1 MSKNKKQDY
10 EEENIE
16 YDGAGNEIHIF
27 NGPLGKAFVKKI
39 SMANWLPTGEQYCP
53 DCHCLMKHK
62 SDYWECGKCGYTITD
77 DEADNGDG
85 YPTLD
90 ATYENDYGTY
100 YEDDSCTNE
109 DDDELECD
117 SGYEDYDVTDE
128 YK

>member
-1 MSKNKKQDY
+1 MSNKRKNDY
-10 EEENIE
+10 EEEGIQ

-27 NGPLGKAFVKKI
+27 NGPLGKAFVKKLSAI
-39 SMANWLPTGEQYCP
+39 NWLPTGEQYCP
-53 DCHCLMKHK
+53 DCHCLMTHTD
-62 SDYWECGKCGYTITD
+62 DYWECDECRYTITD

-100 YEDDSCTNE
+100 YDEDDEE
-109 DDDELECD
+109 DDEDFD
-117 SGYEDYDVTDE
+117 SGYEDYDVLDE